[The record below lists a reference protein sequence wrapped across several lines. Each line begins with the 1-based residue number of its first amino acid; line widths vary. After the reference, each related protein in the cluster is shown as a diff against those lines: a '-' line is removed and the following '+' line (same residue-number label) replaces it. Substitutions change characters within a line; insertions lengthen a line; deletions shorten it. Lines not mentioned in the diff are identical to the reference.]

1 MKKIVLF
8 GGGTGLS
15 QILKGLKLFPVEV
28 SAIISVS
35 DNGGS
40 TGMLKEELDMPAIGD
55 IAKVVISMADVNKD
69 IMNMLS
75 YRFDDRT
82 SLENHPIKNLL
93 LAALYDIKGNLTE
106 STEILCKFLNIKGKI
121 LPLTEEKVELVG
133 HLKDKKIVIGEEN
146 ITNCYSVIEDLSY
159 NKKFEV
165 NKKVFKEV
173 KEADLIIFSPGSLW
187 TSIMPH
193 LIVPEVCGEIR
204 KSKAKKM
211 YISNL
216 FTQTGETD
224 NFKVSDHV
232 NLIEKYLGCK
242 LDVVLSNNKKID
254 EKLVKK
260 YQTEEQKDPIILDK
274 ENINA
279 NVIED
284 FIYEIENGSIRHDSL
299 KTAYLIFSYLMK
311 DSEK

>member
-40 TGMLKEELDMPAIGD
+40 TGLLKEELDMPAIGD

-69 IMNMLS
+69 IMDMLS

-133 HLKDKKIVIGEEN
+133 HLKDKKVVVGEEN
-146 ITNCYSVIEDLSY
+146 ITKCYSVIEDLSY
-159 NKKFEV
+159 NKEFEE
-165 NKKVFKEV
+165 N
-173 KEADLIIFSPGSLW
+173 APLQARWIL
-187 TSIMPH
+187 
-193 LIVPEVCGEIR
+193 
-204 KSKAKKM
+204 
-211 YISNL
+211 Y
-216 FTQTGETD
+216 
-224 NFKVSDHV
+224 
-232 NLIEKYLGCK
+232 
-242 LDVVLSNNKKID
+242 
-254 EKLVKK
+254 
-260 YQTEEQKDPIILDK
+260 IILCITLSQNLHK
-274 ENINA
+274 NFYHSSISFPYFAFFSIN
-279 NVIED
+279 D
-284 FIYEIENGSIRHDSL
+284 FAYSQIRSEPSCTLSSL
-299 KTAYLIFSYLMK
+299 FNT
-311 DSEK
+311 

>member
-69 IMNMLS
+69 IMDMLS

-106 STEILCKFLNIKGKI
+106 STEISTTLRNMMFL
-121 LPLTEEKVELVG
+121 
-133 HLKDKKIVIGEEN
+133 VIGEEN
-146 ITNCYSVIEDLSY
+146 ITKCYSVIEDLSY

-193 LIVPEVCGEIR
+193 LIVPEVCEEIR

-284 FIYEIENGSIRHDSL
+284 SIYEIENGSIRHDSL

>member
-69 IMNMLS
+69 IMDMLS

-133 HLKDKKIVIGEEN
+133 HLKDKKVVVGEEN

-165 NKKVFKEV
+165 NKK
-173 KEADLIIFSPGSLW
+173 
-187 TSIMPH
+187 
-193 LIVPEVCGEIR
+193 
-204 KSKAKKM
+204 
-211 YISNL
+211 
-216 FTQTGETD
+216 
-224 NFKVSDHV
+224 
-232 NLIEKYLGCK
+232 
-242 LDVVLSNNKKID
+242 
-254 EKLVKK
+254 
-260 YQTEEQKDPIILDK
+260 
-274 ENINA
+274 NI
-279 NVIED
+279 
-284 FIYEIENGSIRHDSL
+284 
-299 KTAYLIFSYLMK
+299 
-311 DSEK
+311 

>member
-69 IMNMLS
+69 IMDMLS

-146 ITNCYSVIEDLSY
+146 ITKCYSVIEDLSY

-193 LIVPEVCGEIR
+193 LIVPEVCEEIR

-216 FTQTGETD
+216 D
-224 NFKVSDHV
+224 RKS
-232 NLIEKYLGCK
+232 
-242 LDVVLSNNKKID
+242 VV
-254 EKLVKK
+254 
-260 YQTEEQKDPIILDK
+260 
-274 ENINA
+274 
-279 NVIED
+279 
-284 FIYEIENGSIRHDSL
+284 
-299 KTAYLIFSYLMK
+299 
-311 DSEK
+311 

>member
-1 MKKIVLF
+1 MKKIVL
-8 GGGTGLS
+8 
-15 QILKGLKLFPVEV
+15 LKRFPVEV

-133 HLKDKKIVIGEEN
+133 RLKDKKIV
-146 ITNCYSVIEDLSY
+146 VIEDLSY

-193 LIVPEVCGEIR
+193 LIVPEVCEEIR

-279 NVIED
+279 NIIED

>member
-75 YRFDDRT
+75 Y
-82 SLENHPIKNLL
+82 
-93 LAALYDIKGNLTE
+93 ALYDIKGNLTE

-133 HLKDKKIVIGEEN
+133 RLKDKKIVIGEEN

-173 KEADLIIFSPGSLW
+173 KDADLIIFSPGSLW

-193 LIVPEVCGEIR
+193 LIVPEVCEEIR

-284 FIYEIENGSIRHDSL
+284 FIYEIENESIRHDSL

>member
-187 TSIMPH
+187 TSIAIM
-193 LIVPEVCGEIR
+193 LI
-204 KSKAKKM
+204 
-211 YISNL
+211 
-216 FTQTGETD
+216 
-224 NFKVSDHV
+224 
-232 NLIEKYLGCK
+232 
-242 LDVVLSNNKKID
+242 
-254 EKLVKK
+254 
-260 YQTEEQKDPIILDK
+260 
-274 ENINA
+274 
-279 NVIED
+279 
-284 FIYEIENGSIRHDSL
+284 
-299 KTAYLIFSYLMK
+299 
-311 DSEK
+311 

>member
-69 IMNMLS
+69 IMDMLS

-133 HLKDKKIVIGEEN
+133 HLKDKKVVVGEEN
-146 ITNCYSVIEDLSY
+146 ITKCYSVIEDLSY

-165 NKKVFKEV
+165 NKKIFKEI
-173 KEADLIIFSPGSLW
+173 KDADLIIF
-187 TSIMPH
+187 
-193 LIVPEVCGEIR
+193 
-204 KSKAKKM
+204 
-211 YISNL
+211 
-216 FTQTGETD
+216 FT
-224 NFKVSDHV
+224 
-232 NLIEKYLGCK
+232 
-242 LDVVLSNNKKID
+242 
-254 EKLVKK
+254 
-260 YQTEEQKDPIILDK
+260 
-274 ENINA
+274 
-279 NVIED
+279 
-284 FIYEIENGSIRHDSL
+284 R
-299 KTAYLIFSYLMK
+299 
-311 DSEK
+311 

>member
-40 TGMLKEELDMPAIGD
+40 TGLLKEELDMPAIGD

-69 IMNMLS
+69 IMDMLS

-165 NKKVFKEV
+165 NK
-173 KEADLIIFSPGSLW
+173 IIFSPGSLW

-193 LIVPEVCGEIR
+193 LIVPEVCEEIR

-232 NLIEKYLGCK
+232 NLIEKYLGCE
-242 LDVVLSNNKKID
+242 LDAVLSNNKKID

>member
-40 TGMLKEELDMPAIGD
+40 TGMLKEELNMPAIGD

-69 IMNMLS
+69 ILDMLS
-75 YRFDDRT
+75 YRFDGRT

-106 STEILCKFLNIKGKI
+106 STEILCDFLNIKGKI

-133 HLKDKKIVIGEEN
+133 HLKNKKVVVGEEN
-146 ITNCYSVIEDLSY
+146 ITKCYSVIESLSY
-159 NKKFEV
+159 NKKFKV
-165 NKKVFKEV
+165 NEKIFREI

-193 LIVPEVCGEIR
+193 LIVPEVCDAIR
-204 KSKAKKM
+204 CSKAKKM

-224 NFKVSDHV
+224 NFKVSDHI
-232 NLIEKYLGCK
+232 NLIEKHLGGK
-242 LDVVLSNNKKID
+242 YLDVVLSNNKKID

-274 ENINA
+274 ENIDINI
-279 NVIED
+279 IED
-284 FIYEIENGSIRHDSL
+284 SIYEIENGSIRHDSL

-311 DSEK
+311 ENK